1 MAFVDR
7 IVEYPGRVRLTQVD
21 DDVFDLTR
29 EEGTVTEA
37 GTPLDAAHLNS
48 EIADGVIDRFV
59 TGSVVKDNVSI
70 ATGATSGT
78 LNIDATRTGFTP
90 IAVAGLRIT
99 NGSTNGTHGDSCT
112 AFAWY
117 INGNNVAV
125 AVKNNHAQTAV
136 IKITATVL
144 YIAED

>member
-7 IVEYPGRVRLTQVD
+7 IVEHPGRFRLTQVD

-29 EEGTVTEA
+29 EEGEVTEA
-37 GTPLDAAHLNS
+37 GTPLDAEHFNN
-48 EIADGVIDRFV
+48 EIAYGVISRFV
-59 TGSVVKDNVSI
+59 TGTVVKDNVSI

-78 LNIDATRTGFTP
+78 LNIDATRAGYTP

-99 NGSTNGTHGDSCT
+99 NGSTGGTHGDSCT
-112 AFAWY
+112 SFAWY

-136 IKITATVL
+136 IKVTATVL
-144 YIAED
+144 YIASE

>member
-7 IVEYPGRVRLTQVD
+7 IVEHPGRFRLTQVD

-29 EEGTVTEA
+29 EEGEVTEA
-37 GTPLDAAHLNS
+37 GTPLDAEHLNG
-48 EIADGVIDRFV
+48 EIADGVISRLVKDKVF
-59 TGSVVKDNVSI
+59 KDNVSI
-70 ATGATSGT
+70 APSATSGT
-78 LNIDATRTGFTP
+78 LNIVATKAGFTP

-99 NGSTNGTHGDSCT
+99 NGSTDGTHGDSCT
-112 AFAWY
+112 AFAWD

-136 IKITATVL
+136 IKVTATVL
-144 YIAED
+144 YIASE

>member
-7 IVEYPGRVRLTQVD
+7 IVEHPGRIRLTMVD
-21 DDVFDLTR
+21 DDVYDVTR

-37 GTPLDAAHLNS
+37 GTPLNAANLNAELADA
-48 EIADGVIDRFV
+48 VISRFTTATV
-59 TGSVVKDNVSI
+59 SKDNISI
-70 ATGATSGT
+70 TTGATSGT
-78 LNIDATRTGFTP
+78 LNIDATRAGYTP

-125 AVKNNHAQTAV
+125 AIKNNHAQTAV
-136 IKITATVL
+136 IKVTATVL
-144 YIAED
+144 YIAEE